1 MKRLHLLLIIV
12 LALTLAA
19 SAIWGMLWIY
29 GSKEKVPAGTE
40 AAGLPLGGLPRDEAL
55 QLLQTYRQAL
65 DSRVVTLAD
74 GTPSASFGADKPA
87 SGTEASGSS
96 TRSAATDAASAD
108 EDEAGA
114 QSPAAGDAG
123 TGGADTARTGT
134 GDSGAERRR
143 GWTLAELGLRLD
155 PSGAEAALRRLGT
168 GSVWERAK
176 YRWRW
181 ERQLPARLRDDR
193 QAFDAAIRSEWG
205 FYDERKPVDAVRTIT
220 PYDQVVYTPGRSVM
234 HLDLDR
240 QHAELLRWA
249 SAGLGPAEPGPP
261 RSGARLRGLDGPA
274 LLQELG
280 LEASRETP
288 LLLRSVAPAKT
299 VESLKA
305 EGVERRIASFST
317 DYRTSSQGRA
327 FNVSETARTLDGW
340 EMKPGE
346 VFDYGEIIRI
356 TERETG
362 YREAPVILNGQFTRG
377 IGGGICQVS
386 STLYNAALRAG
397 LEIVERR
404 NHSVPVSYLPKGQD
418 ATFAEGV
425 INFRFRNTT
434 GKHLVI
440 RASSGGGQ
448 LTIKLF
454 GTMPRE
460 VRYAVASKTVRTMPA
475 PVQLRRSG
483 GLAPGQQI
491 VQKKGRTG
499 YIVETYRI
507 KYVNGQEVS
516 RVRLSRD
523 TYKPQ
528 PAVILE
534 GPAAAPAPPPA
545 PEAGPEGAREAG
557 PASGAPT
564 PGGSSAPP
572 PTPAE
577 GRGALAAPDGGDSG
591 SNSRDDAG
599 SGGRDGGSPS
609 GLLEDGL
616 RVLRPEALLP
626 GRTEEPVG

>member
-1 MKRLHLLLIIV
+1 MKRLHLLLIVV

-19 SAIWGMLWIY
+19 TAIWGMLWIY
-29 GSKEKVPAGTE
+29 GSKDKVPAGTE
-40 AAGLPLGGLPRDEAL
+40 AAGLPLGGLHRAEAL

-87 SGTEASGSS
+87 
-96 TRSAATDAASAD
+96 AADAAGS
-108 EDEAGA
+108 
-114 QSPAAGDAG
+114 
-123 TGGADTARTGT
+123 GGAADGASSRAPSPGTASS
-134 GDSGAERRR
+134 GDRGAPAQAADGATAGESGAERSR

-155 PSGAEAALRRLGT
+155 ASGAEAALKRLGT
-168 GSVWERAK
+168 GSAWERAK

-181 ERQLPARLRDDR
+181 ERQLPVRLLDDR

-220 PYDQVVYTPGRSVM
+220 SYDQVVYTPGRSVM

-249 SAGLGPAEPGPP
+249 SAGLGPAEPAPA

-274 LLQELG
+274 LLRELG
-280 LEASRETP
+280 REASRETP

-440 RASSGGGQ
+440 RATSGGGQ

-460 VRYAVASKTVRTMPA
+460 VRYSVASKTVRTLPA

-507 KYVNGQEVS
+507 KYVDGKEVS

-528 PAVILE
+528 PSVILE
-534 GPAAAPAPPPA
+534 GPAAAPAPAPG

-557 PASGAPT
+557 PAGGAPT
-564 PGGSSAPP
+564 PGGSAA
-572 PTPAE
+572 PTPAPA
-577 GRGALAAPDGGDSG
+577 GDRGALAAPEGGME
-591 SNSRDDAG
+591 
-599 SGGRDGGSPS
+599 GSPS
-609 GLLEDGL
+609 DLLEDGL
-616 RVLRPEALLP
+616 RVLQPEVLLP
-626 GRTEEPVG
+626 GLTEKLVG